1 MGAMHYNNVINIKAR
16 YETLIGASLDKR
28 ILVESR
34 RQETLE
40 SKLMTVQDGND
51 KLFLAVEQ
59 GVRKYADNI
68 TVIINPKMIKKAKQ
82 WIVNE
87 YPKLEFKEAKEHHSS
102 INEEQ
107 YKINN
112 EYNEELRKF
121 LRPVLE
127 SKEAKQNKVFGKSMK
142 SYAQALGIKQYSEEK
157 KPIEKK
163 PKEKKIK
170 NNEQMQNEDSNLK
183 DVIIALQSQVKQ
195 LKELIMKM
203 SDIVVID
210 EERKNAIF
218 NEVNQI
224 KEIQLP
230 QVDNEVEYVK
240 NNKTIKKGKEQQ
252 NEKEKRKERSKTPM
266 YQDGNEELAGKFDA
280 YNKWHKEDGIQVM
293 KRKRTTYK
301 NE

>member
-1 MGAMHYNNVINIKAR
+1 MSYKLNTSDERMGAMHYNDVINIKAR
-16 YETLIGASLDKR
+16 YETLIGASLDER
-28 ILVESR
+28 ILIESR

-40 SKLMTVQDGND
+40 SKLMTVQDGNN

-59 GVRKYADNI
+59 GVGKYADNI

-112 EYNEELRKF
+112 EYNEELREF

-127 SKEAKQNKVFGKSMK
+127 SKEAKQNKVFGKNMK
-142 SYAQALGIKQYSEEK
+142 SYAQALEIKQYSEEK
-157 KPIEKK
+157 EPIEKK

-170 NNEQMQNEDSNLK
+170 NNEHMQNEDSNLK

-230 QVDNEVEYVK
+230 PV
-240 NNKTIKKGKEQQ
+240 
-252 NEKEKRKERSKTPM
+252 R
-266 YQDGNEELAGKFDA
+266 
-280 YNKWHKEDGIQVM
+280 
-293 KRKRTTYK
+293 
-301 NE
+301 